1 MKGKNMTRDDVSKR
15 FIEIVAIQ
23 IGIDDNEISETDRF
37 RESLSCDSLD
47 LIELVMECEDE
58 FELSISDEEAEKMET
73 VGQAIDAIIEKYN
86 ETR

>member
-1 MKGKNMTRDDVSKR
+1 MTRDDVSKR